1 MKRFNNFLMMSV
13 FLLLIIM
20 QAGCSK
26 DDEPSTRDKL
36 IGEWELDE
44 INGQNISDFTMEI
57 TVEADGDY
65 KEVITFEGSTS
76 TFRGEWQ
83 LVGNTIEIEYDD
95 GDDFELTIEEVTSTK
110 LVVEDEDNDEY
121 EFEKI

>member
-1 MKRFNNFLMMSV
+1 MKKAKNYLMMSV
-13 FLLLIIM
+13 WLLLIIM

-26 DDEPSTRDKL
+26 DDEPSTRDML

-44 INGQNISDFTMEI
+44 INGQNVSDFVMEI

-65 KEVITFEGSTS
+65 KEVITFDGSTS
-76 TFRGEWQ
+76 TYRGEWQ
-83 LVGNTIEIEYDD
+83 LVGKTIEIEYDD

-121 EFEKI
+121 EFDKI

>member
-1 MKRFNNFLMMSV
+1 MKRFKNYLMMLV
-13 FLLLIIM
+13 WLLLIIM

-26 DDEPSTRDKL
+26 DDEPSTRDML

-57 TVEADGDY
+57 TVDADGDY
-65 KEVITFEGSTS
+65 KEVITFDGATS
-76 TFRGEWQ
+76 TYRGEWKLIGQ
-83 LVGNTIEIEYDD
+83 TIEIEYDD
-95 GDDFELTIEEVTSTK
+95 GDDFELTIEEITATK

-121 EFEKI
+121 EFEKN